1 MRTTLDLNDQL
12 VRRAKKAAADRGT
25 TLTALI
31 EDALRE
37 KLTRPALPRGKRR
50 VLPTFKGDGLQP
62 GVELS
67 STSAL
72 LDLLD
77 DDAAPGGP
85 YPAPR

>member
-1 MRTTLDLNDQL
+1 MRTTLDLNDAL
-12 VRRAKKAAADRGT
+12 VSKAKKAAAERGT
-25 TLTALI
+25 TLTAMI

-37 KLTRPALPRGKRR
+37 KLTRPTQTRGKKRR
-50 VLPTFKGDGLQP
+50 QLHSFKGDGLRP

-77 DDAAPGGP
+77 DDAAS
-85 YPAPR
+85 